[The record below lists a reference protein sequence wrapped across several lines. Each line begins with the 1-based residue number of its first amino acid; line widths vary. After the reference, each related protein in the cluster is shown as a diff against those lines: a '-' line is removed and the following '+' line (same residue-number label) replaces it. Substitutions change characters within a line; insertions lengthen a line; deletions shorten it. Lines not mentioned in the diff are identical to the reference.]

1 MPTKTRGSSNGHEG
15 IHATIEP
22 TRTSR
27 SDPVSATSVL
37 NTSVLND
44 VEVEATADDSAVG
57 AELDE
62 LQELEQT
69 EPDRPTMVVPV
80 VIPPTPRPTEDEA
93 EDEPISPQRRHVL
106 EHLLGM
112 ADLYARNG
120 SLRQAIELYFTL
132 IIEHDATEQSVQACD
147 RIMAVAQRYES
158 NGELRL
164 ARGIYER
171 LLNKGVVVAGEIIIS
186 VADIDLVY
194 LNVQVL
200 LASVETAR
208 RAKFRH
214 EPPLEA
220 GSLQWSPSGP

>member
-1 MPTKTRGSSNGHEG
+1 
-15 IHATIEP
+15 
-22 TRTSR
+22 
-27 SDPVSATSVL
+27 VSATSVL

-44 VEVEATADDSAVG
+44 VEATADDSAVG

-171 LLNKGVVVAGEIIIS
+171 LLK
-186 VADIDLVY
+186 
-194 LNVQVL
+194 
-200 LASVETAR
+200 AS
-208 RAKFRH
+208 
-214 EPPLEA
+214 
-220 GSLQWSPSGP
+220 